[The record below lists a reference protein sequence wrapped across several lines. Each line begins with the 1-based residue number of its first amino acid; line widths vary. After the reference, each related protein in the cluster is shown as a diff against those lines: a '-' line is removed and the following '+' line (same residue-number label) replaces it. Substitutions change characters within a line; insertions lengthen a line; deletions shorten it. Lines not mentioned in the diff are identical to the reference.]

1 MTEQFLN
8 VNGVRLC
15 VETFGRADDPAI
27 LLIHGASASLLW
39 WESELCERLAAQG
52 RLVIRYDQRDTGRST
67 TYPVGAPA
75 YDLVDLAGDAL
86 AILDRLGVERAH
98 VVGCSMFGALVLL
111 LGVDHSDRVASLTFV
126 STSTC
131 EPGLPPIG
139 GHGPDR
145 PADLGDPA
153 VQVEY
158 VLGVLR
164 AYDGVSPFFDETAA
178 RALVE
183 ADVAR
188 ATDMAASLTNPYPDR
203 DGPDRSAAASA
214 ISPPRPW
221 WSTASSTRSS
231 PSPTA
236 RPSRERSRAPSWSC
250 WPGPRT
256 TCRDSAGTTSWPP
269 WSGIRP
275 EPVR

>member
-27 LLIHGASASLLW
+27 LLIHGASASMLW

-52 RLVIRYDQRDTGRST
+52 RFVLRYDQRDTGRST

-111 LGVDHSDRVASLTFV
+111 LGVDHPDRVASLTFV

-139 GHGPDR
+139 GHGPDQ

-188 ATDMAASLTNPYPDR
+188 ATDMAASLTNPFLIEM
-203 DGPDRSAAASA
+203 DGPERGGFGDITAPTLVVHGELDPVFPLPHGEAIARAVPGAELVVLAGAAHDL
-214 ISPPRPW
+214 PRQRW
-221 WSTASSTRSS
+221 DDFVAALIRHTA
-231 PSPTA
+231 
-236 RPSRERSRAPSWSC
+236 
-250 WPGPRT
+250 G
-256 TCRDSAGTTSWPP
+256 
-269 WSGIRP
+269 
-275 EPVR
+275 VRR

>member
-27 LLIHGASASLLW
+27 LLIHGASTSLLW

-164 AYDGVSPFFDETAA
+164 AYDGVSPFFDEAAA

-188 ATDMAASLTNPYPDR
+188 ATDMAATLTNPYLIEM
-203 DGPDRSAAASA
+203 DGPQRGSFGDIAVPTLVVHGELDPVFPLPHGKALARAVPGAELVVLAGAAHDL
-214 ISPPRPW
+214 PRQRW
-221 WSTASSTRSS
+221 DDFVAALVRHTAGALR
-231 PSPTA
+231 
-236 RPSRERSRAPSWSC
+236 
-250 WPGPRT
+250 
-256 TCRDSAGTTSWPP
+256 
-269 WSGIRP
+269 
-275 EPVR
+275 